1 MKTKSVLSATLSL
14 VYLMNLAPSMVLAQ
28 SRSTVVPGIAP
39 IITAEAGR
47 YEISDTQVSP
57 VLQTILNLD
66 SKVKDADRAYII
78 GVEKQVRAE
87 YNLLLKAILGDFTT
101 LSNETTQGD
110 KMVKAA
116 EFMKQVQKINELKA
130 SVEIAVDSLTSL
142 ADSMP
147 SASTVNLEGK
157 NQTASQYFNL
167 NFDKL
172 VKVYQDKIAALI
184 AAANKLS
191 FKLELSNGIP
201 QVITENALSPQLST
215 PLYTPAQLEN
225 MQKEIGTITAKIEV
239 RLYKDR
245 EDLGGKLKENI
256 ATFAQMY
263 GEDESF
269 RFRGDKD
276 KDGNTIE
283 TYYGARNK
291 MYTDMVNLFWT
302 RSYLRAKYG
311 MQLGAI
317 QPIKYVKKAGNID
330 RFTVRTRLMNTFR
343 QELAVNKSDLD
354 AAFENMR
361 NWMIVADQRSQ
372 EIFSENTGLSKG
384 KNFFAALLVKANAL
398 KTFVT
403 GNRPNAEVSL
413 MVARLIFADIME
425 EQMLQ
430 QTGGR
435 NQLFNF
441 YKTRYQTSDENKSIY
456 SGMKC
461 NFDKYFANSPSGQR
475 ECTAAL
481 AGTIKDINAGGAGD
495 INGILSTIN
504 DKMMISQS
512 DVDRAN
518 LLRNEIMKSVM
529 SGATASQANDDAGR
543 L

>member
-28 SRSTVVPGIAP
+28 TKHVAPGLSPVIV
-39 IITAEAGR
+39 AEKGK
-47 YEISDTQVSP
+47 YEITDTQVTP
-57 VLQTILNLD
+57 VLQTILNRD
-66 SKVKDADRAYII
+66 AKVKDEDRAYII
-78 GVEKQVRAE
+78 SVEKQVRAE
-87 YNLLLKAILGDFTT
+87 YNNLMKAVLGDFTT
-101 LSNETTQGD
+101 LSNQTTQGD
-110 KMVKAA
+110 QMVKAA
-116 EFMKQVQKINELKA
+116 DFMKQVQKINELKA
-130 SVEIAVDSLTSL
+130 SLEIAVDSLTSL

-147 SASTVNLEGK
+147 SASTVNLEGT
-157 NQTASQYFNL
+157 NQTASQYFNV

-172 VKVYQDKIAALI
+172 VKVYQDKTAALLD
-184 AAANKLS
+184 AANKLS
-191 FKLELSNGIP
+191 FKIQLSNGIP
-201 QVITENALSPQLST
+201 QVITENALSPKLNT
-215 PLYTPAQLEN
+215 PLYTPAQLEG
-225 MQKEIGTITAKIEV
+225 MQKEIGDITAKIEV

-245 EDLGGKLKENI
+245 EDLGAKLKENI

-263 GEDESF
+263 GEDESY
-269 RFRGDKD
+269 RFRGNKD

-317 QPIKYVKKAGNID
+317 QPTKYVKKAGNID
-330 RFTVRTRLMNTFR
+330 KFTIRTRTMNSFR
-343 QELAVNKSDLD
+343 QELAVNKTELD

-361 NWMIVADQRSQ
+361 NWMILADERSQ
-372 EIFSENTGLSKG
+372 EIFAPNVGLSKG
-384 KNFFAALLVKANAL
+384 KNLFAALLVKANAL
-398 KTFVT
+398 KTFIA

-413 MVARLIFADIME
+413 MVARLLFADIME

-441 YKTRYQTSDENKSIY
+441 YKTRYQTSDENKSLY
-456 SGMKC
+456 AGMKC
-461 NFDKYFANSPSGQR
+461 NFDKYYAASASGQR
-475 ECTAAL
+475 ECSAAL
-481 AGTIKDINAGGAGD
+481 AGQIKDINAGGAGD

-518 LLRNEIMKSVM
+518 SLRNEITKSVM
-529 SGATASQANDDAGR
+529 SGATASQTNDDAGR